1 MKREND
7 LPESA
12 RNAFDDYPH
21 LQPSPAFNRA
31 VLESLASA
39 QSQRRQSLIG
49 KIEEFL
55 GLGLWQFLGSGA
67 LGALFPAAVLS
78 TLLIS
83 GHPPKPNTP
92 SPHHP
97 APMTWPGFSPFGEV
111 YRREQQFL

>member
-12 RNAFDDYPH
+12 RNAFNDYPH

-49 KIEEFL
+49 KTEEFL
-55 GLGLWQFLGSGA
+55 GLGLWQFLASGA
-67 LGALFPAAVLS
+67 LGALCPVIVLGGLLWSS
-78 TLLIS
+78 T
-83 GHPPKPNTP
+83 PPPDTEP
-92 SPHHP
+92 LPDSPIT
-97 APMTWPGFSPFGEV
+97 MPGLSPFNEV
-111 YRREQQFL
+111 YRREYELV